1 MKKYIIT
8 GGPVFTGEKLLSNH
22 AILIENGIIQ
32 KIVPVDQLN
41 ESCDSIDTKGRLIT
55 PGFVNAHHHFYSAL
69 ATGMSVKPSSSFIEI
84 LENLWWKLDKNLTE
98 EQIRL
103 SARWSIAQCAKSGVT
118 SVFDHHASY
127 GFIRGS
133 LDIIKEEIE
142 AAGLSAVLCF
152 ELSDRNGETAAISA
166 IEENSEFTESN
177 RVKKLFGLHAAFT
190 ISDET
195 FKKIENEKTGFHIH
209 CAEDFADVL
218 ANDEKLIERLEEFS
232 ILKPETL
239 LVHGI
244 HLRDSELEK
253 IAEHG
258 STLVHC
264 PDSNMHNGVGTFDL
278 VLATNFKV
286 KIAAGTDGMHSN
298 ILKTYKTAYEVSR
311 NLNRSPEVGFEE
323 TFKMYKNTQNL
334 CKNFFENTPG
344 ILEEGSRADI
354 AILDYRPQTPIA
366 TDNIWGHILY
376 GATENPVYATI
387 ADGKIIYINGELK
400 YIDEQKLNEE
410 CAKAANQLWQKMVE

>member
-32 KIVPVDQLN
+32 KIAPIDKLN
-41 ESCDSIDTKGRLIT
+41 ENCDSIDTKGRLIS

-69 ATGMSVKPSSSFIEI
+69 ATGMSVKPSFSFIEI

-152 ELSDRNGETAAISA
+152 ELSDRNGEAAAISA

-195 FKKIENEKTGFHIH
+195 FKKIKTEKKVFI
-209 CAEDFADVL
+209 FIVQ
-218 ANDEKLIERLEEFS
+218 K
-232 ILKPETL
+232 ILQMF
-239 LVHGI
+239 
-244 HLRDSELEK
+244 LRTMK
-253 IAEHG
+253 
-258 STLVHC
+258 
-264 PDSNMHNGVGTFDL
+264 
-278 VLATNFKV
+278 
-286 KIAAGTDGMHSN
+286 
-298 ILKTYKTAYEVSR
+298 
-311 NLNRSPEVGFEE
+311 NL
-323 TFKMYKNTQNL
+323 
-334 CKNFFENTPG
+334 
-344 ILEEGSRADI
+344 
-354 AILDYRPQTPIA
+354 
-366 TDNIWGHILY
+366 
-376 GATENPVYATI
+376 
-387 ADGKIIYINGELK
+387 
-400 YIDEQKLNEE
+400 
-410 CAKAANQLWQKMVE
+410 